1 MADGLEELFDD
12 LNFELEVQP
21 PVTRAQLEAQLPST
35 RFASDAASPLPVPA
49 NGGRHPSASRP
60 RFSAPTVF
68 DAKYADQAMAALDKL
83 APASVMLTENDPVAA
98 VTTRPYE
105 VPVEELFGDVSSSV
119 LTVPVALDELPEEAY
134 PTALNTALW

>member
-1 MADGLEELFDD
+1 MADGLEALFDD

-21 PVTRAQLEAQLPST
+21 PVTRAQLEAQLPK
-35 RFASDAASPLPVPA
+35 
-49 NGGRHPSASRP
+49 P

-68 DAKYADQAMAALDKL
+68 DAKYADQAMAALDQL

-98 VTTRPYE
+98 VTTRPYD
-105 VPVEELFGDVSSSV
+105 VPVEELFGDVSSSI